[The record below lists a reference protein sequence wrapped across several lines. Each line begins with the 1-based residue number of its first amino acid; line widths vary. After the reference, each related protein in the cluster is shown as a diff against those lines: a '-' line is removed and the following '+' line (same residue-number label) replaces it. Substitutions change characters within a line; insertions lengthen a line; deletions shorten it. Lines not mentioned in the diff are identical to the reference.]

1 MPREYVLK
9 TNPLD
14 ENRIKKIAKTLID
27 DAKIDRD
34 LTLEAYRFFRNLADE
49 NPQDNVAKNQMGSL
63 LKVLQS
69 THTKTVDALNSL
81 LKLEDLNIKKNR
93 ETKTDS
99 SENIY
104 DLLRKDNE

>member
-14 ENRIKKIAKTLID
+14 ENRIRKIAKALID
-27 DAKIDRD
+27 DAQVDRQ
-34 LTLEAYRFFRNLADE
+34 LALEAYRFFKGLAEE
-49 NPQDNVAKNQMGSL
+49 NPGDNVAKNQMGSL

-81 LKLEDLNIKKNR
+81 LKLEDLNIKKSR

-99 SENIY
+99 SDNIY

>member
-27 DAKIDRD
+27 DAQIDRD

>member
-1 MPREYVLK
+1 MPRDYVLK

-14 ENRIKKIAKTLID
+14 ENRIKKIAKTLIE
-27 DAKIDRD
+27 DAQIDRD

>member
-1 MPREYVLK
+1 MPREYILK
-9 TNPLD
+9 SNPLD
-14 ENRIKKIAKTLID
+14 ENRIKRIAKTLIE
-27 DAKIDRD
+27 DAKVDRQ
-34 LTLEAYRFFRNLADE
+34 LTLEAYRFFKGLAEE

-93 ETKTDS
+93 ETKVSPSDS
-99 SENIY
+99 IY
-104 DLLRKDNE
+104 DLLRKDDA

>member
-1 MPREYVLK
+1 MPRDYVLK
-9 TNPLD
+9 TSPID
-14 ENRIKKIAKTLID
+14 ENRIKKIAKTLIE
-27 DAKIDRD
+27 DAKVDRE
-34 LTLEAYRFFRNLADE
+34 LTLEAYRYFRELAEE